1 MFPEVLTRNP
11 GDVEATI
18 YNKAKSEVS
27 LTLCINH
34 YLITLLFNIVNI
46 TIQYFNTVFIVISK
60 IYIIITNIRDIIS
73 TSNMNKNII

>member
-11 GDVEATI
+11 GDVEAII

-27 LTLCINH
+27 LTLCIDH

-46 TIQYFNTVFIVISK
+46 TIHH
-60 IYIIITNIRDIIS
+60 
-73 TSNMNKNII
+73 